1 MESPREVLISP
12 RFPKL
17 PSIPAARSG
26 TRPVH
31 ISLPSATTRRCRIYR
46 TVDEA
51 ERGRGMTHPRPR
63 PSAGSAAYGETG
75 TPLSGQIND
84 FRVRGVLLNRC
95 DALLGAVDEM
105 VVMVA
110 ATWARLP

>member
-26 TRPVH
+26 TRPVY
-31 ISLPSATTRRCRIYR
+31 SSWQAAAKRRCRIDR
-46 TVDEA
+46 PVDEA
-51 ERGRGMTHPRPR
+51 ERGRGMTNPRLR

-95 DALLGAVDEM
+95 DALLGARLGLVGL
-105 VVMVA
+105 
-110 ATWARLP
+110 AR

>member
-1 MESPREVLISP
+1 
-12 RFPKL
+12 
-17 PSIPAARSG
+17 
-26 TRPVH
+26 
-31 ISLPSATTRRCRIYR
+31 
-46 TVDEA
+46 
-51 ERGRGMTHPRPR
+51 MTHP

-84 FRVRGVLLNRC
+84 FRVRGVLLNRR
-95 DALLGAVDEM
+95 DALLGAVDEV

>member
-1 MESPREVLISP
+1 
-12 RFPKL
+12 
-17 PSIPAARSG
+17 
-26 TRPVH
+26 
-31 ISLPSATTRRCRIYR
+31 
-46 TVDEA
+46 
-51 ERGRGMTHPRPR
+51 MTHPRPR

-105 VVMVA
+105 VVMGGHNLGPVTVLGA
-110 ATWARLP
+110 ELR